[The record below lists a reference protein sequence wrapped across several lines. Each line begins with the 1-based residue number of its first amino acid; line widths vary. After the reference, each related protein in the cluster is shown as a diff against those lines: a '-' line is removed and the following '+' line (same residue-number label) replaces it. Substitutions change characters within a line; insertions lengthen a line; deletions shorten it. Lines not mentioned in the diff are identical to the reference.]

1 MKPNNS
7 KIFFMIIIQLCI
19 TFIYLAPLL
28 ILLYFAINQISNEIF
43 NHMQKMQH
51 IQNMQN
57 ISNDFEIFNRLDSG
71 IYG

>member
-1 MKPNNS
+1 MKLNNLT
-7 KIFFMIIIQLCI
+7 IFFMTIIQLCI
-19 TFIYLAPLL
+19 TFTYLAPILF
-28 ILLYFAINQISNEIF
+28 LLYFALNQISNEIF

>member
-1 MKPNNS
+1 MKLNNLT
-7 KIFFMIIIQLCI
+7 IFFIIIIHSCI
-19 TFIYLAPLL
+19 TFINLAP
-28 ILLYFAINQISNEIF
+28 ILFILYFALNQI
-43 NHMQKMQH
+43 QH